1 MQDNQPVAISFP
13 DTSFNSISL
22 ATLFS
27 SYVVYDSLV
36 VGIPKPGFKVGVTR
50 ARQAIS
56 SGVLV

>member
-36 VGIPKPGFKVGVTR
+36 IGISKPGFEVGVPR
-50 ARQAIS
+50 ARQAIT
-56 SGVLV
+56 SGAIR